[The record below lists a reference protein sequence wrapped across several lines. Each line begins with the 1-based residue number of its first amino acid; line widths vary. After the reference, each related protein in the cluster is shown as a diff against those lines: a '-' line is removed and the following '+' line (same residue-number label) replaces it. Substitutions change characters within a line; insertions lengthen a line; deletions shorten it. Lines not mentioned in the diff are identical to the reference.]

1 MAEDRNAFVRS
12 RKGHIRGRNGEDG
25 GARGKAIIKHTGAN
39 RRCLCVMITGGKVG
53 IEEIEW
59 RG

>member
-1 MAEDRNAFVRS
+1 MERTG
-12 RKGHIRGRNGEDG
+12 KIRC
-25 GARGKAIIKHTGAN
+25 KAVIKHTGAN
-39 RRCLCVMITGGKVG
+39 RRCLCDDYRGKVG